1 MPTRRI
7 RIGAKQ
13 VKEAKAAA
21 VSAEFSTAHPLIFAD
36 TGEINLKL
44 RTQGNSCA
52 WIVKWNGKTVT
63 LGSPD
68 QVGDA
73 DAARTMTREVVALL
87 RAKKDAKAYVTARL
101 SGEAPKKAA
110 ATAAEATE
118 RQKGRWDWKEMVRQ
132 YADIYLSN
140 PRTNSRGET
149 KPPSMETVKEVKRYL
164 LTFQETRHLH
174 DRLLSSLREG
184 DLEEVRNAFAEKGRL
199 TASRQ
204 FVAYSKAA
212 LTYARENDSRAS
224 GLEGSA
230 YWWRE
235 VKKRQE
241 TIPKAKTRF
250 PTLAETARV
259 LYLAEKHRVMPD
271 RKIERE
277 TSENSVCSLW
287 WLALTGQRASAGLK
301 LLRDNILP
309 WPNGPRGWSVVFFP
323 DDTMKGR
330 RGHALPIPPRLVLL
344 LERSKASCERESKYV
359 FPATRVR
366 KERSDGHLSRSTPR
380 LLIQRLRGRPA
391 DPKGFAEAR
400 RQAEANGE
408 DFPMPTDL
416 LEGIPEFSTHDF
428 RTTFATVC
436 GDLMV
441 RGDAVSAVLDHQSLR
456 TGEAPRLAAA
466 ITRQA
471 YDFSQRLELK
481 AVAMEAWTDALF
493 AAVDKEWKKY
503 RPRLGFPAPTRRKDG
518 VPFNLFVP
526 WYSTME
532 SWDKQEKKAQANAD
546 FLKPQSD
553 GQTLKRLRFATEA
566 DEWDEEAS

>member
-1 MPTRRI
+1 MPTHRI

-13 VKEAKAAA
+13 IKEAKAAA
-21 VSAEFSTAHPLIFAD
+21 RSAEFSTADPLIFAD

-73 DAARTMTREVVALL
+73 DAARMMTREVVALL

-110 ATAAEATE
+110 DTAAEATE

-149 KPPSMETVKEVKRYL
+149 RLPSMETVKEAKRYL
-164 LTFQETRHLH
+164 LTFEETHHLH
-174 DRLLSSLREG
+174 DRLLSTLRAG
-184 DLEEVRNAFAEKGRL
+184 DLEEVRNAFFRKGRL
-199 TASRQ
+199 AASRQ

-212 LTYARENDSRAS
+212 LTHARGTDSREA

-241 TIPKAKTRF
+241 TIPQAKTRF

-259 LYLAEKHRVMPD
+259 LYLAEKHRVMSD
-271 RKIERE
+271 RKIERV

-301 LLRDNILP
+301 LLKSNILP
-309 WPNGPRGWSVVFFP
+309 WPNGPEGWQVVYFP
-323 DDTMKGR
+323 EDTMKGR
-330 RGHALPIPPRLVLL
+330 KAHSLPIPPRVALL
-344 LERSKASCERESKYV
+344 LKRSIESSERESVYV
-359 FPATRVR
+359 FPATRLEGG
-366 KERSDGHLSRSTPR
+366 KTDAHLSRSTPR

-391 DPKGFAEAR
+391 DPKAFALAKAK
-400 RQAEANGE
+400 AEKDGE
-408 DFPMPTDL
+408 EFKIPVDL
-416 LEGIPEFSTHDF
+416 LEGIPDFSTHDF
-428 RTTFATVC
+428 RTTFATEC
-436 GDLMV
+436 GNLMV
-441 RGDAVSAVLDHQSLR
+441 RGDAVSAVLDHQSVS
-456 TGEAPRLAAA
+456 TGEAPRFAAA

-481 AVAMEAWTDALF
+481 AVAMEAWTNALF
-493 AAVDKEWKKY
+493 AAVDEEWKRH
-503 RPRLGFPAPTRRKDG
+503 RPRMGFPAPTSRKDG
-518 VPFNLFVP
+518 LSFNRFVP

-532 SWDKQEKKAQANAD
+532 NWEKQEKMAKAKAD
-546 FLKPQSD
+546 LRKPQSD
-553 GQTLKRLRFATEA
+553 GQTLKRLGFATEA